1 MYGVDDERKPWRA
14 VCTALE
20 YLKANGPELTNIT
33 GSFTNGAG
41 GAVTNPCA
49 NLTLLNQTCVPTPAD
64 PSHATW
70 ARWDTTLGATIN
82 VQIRS
87 GYALP
92 DPAFPEDQALVGDNG
107 GASDAGCDQL
117 AIIIRESRSPGLG
130 SLASDEDM
138 VTEVRSVG
146 RASPATSGQL
156 IPALLLLE
164 RTGCNVLTVG
174 GNPSVIDVRGTGIAP
189 GSIHV
194 DSDATTCSSGDK
206 IIMGRFARHVVARPA
221 DLGTPRLPGLI
232 TTVAGLGTLAAMA
245 TDGSTNT
252 CAETAALACNAAT
265 GRALVG
271 RRVADVR
278 YLTGVTSAISTAG
291 TYYNATTAA
300 LAPGGA
306 SAYTELNTC
315 SPATNTTS
323 LPVFV
328 RCPAGV
334 SINGSVTFANSPSVT
349 FNGPL
354 EIKPSGTLSAPKATR
369 LYVRGR
375 TGTSTPAGLA
385 NSGNLYLNNVSGA
398 TACSGLTA
406 APRAQLVVGNGP
418 LSGGSQATFHL
429 CHTTVLMADN
439 SGTPTC
445 ALPTVF
451 GTAPHHQ
458 RVSGQHLGGSR
469 GDVGLDR
476 PQPDHHPF
484 VHQRRV
490 QHLPRGPR
498 VLDRDI
504 ERELAGRRRHG
515 GSLRHLLR
523 AQRQPVHHERG
534 DEPDQRHE
542 RTVHRALAGG
552 QRTGL
557 AHAAARSPQL
567 DLTASPTGLR
577 PGPLIRPG
585 VGSRLIRLSEIH
597 RPSAPLGAQA
607 SFTPAGSCQG
617 EKRWTPTATSAG
629 LRTIDTRTPPWDAR
643 PSP

>member
-1 MYGVDDERKPWRA
+1 MTPPQRRLSRRNRSAEGVVAVIMAISVTVLTVCTALVLDFGIARLDRTSNKLSADAAVSAGLQSMYGVDDERKPWRA

-20 YLKANGPELTNIT
+20 YLKANSPGLTNIT

-41 GAVTNPCA
+41 GAVSNPCA

-70 ARWDTTLGATIN
+70 ARWDTTVGATIN

-117 AIIIRESRSPGLG
+117 AIIVREARSPGLG

-164 RTGCNVLTVG
+164 RTGCNVLTIG
-174 GNPSVIDVRGTGIAP
+174 GNPRSSTSGAPASHPAASTSTATPPPVPRRQDHHGQVRQACRRTPGRPGHTAP
-189 GSIHV
+189 S
-194 DSDATTCSSGDK
+194 
-206 IIMGRFARHVVARPA
+206 R
-221 DLGTPRLPGLI
+221 LI
-232 TTVAGLGTLAAMA
+232 TTVAGLGILAAMA

-328 RCPAGV
+328 RCPARV

-375 TGTSTPAGLA
+375 TGTSTPAGLT

-398 TACSGLTA
+398 TACSGLIA
-406 APRAQLVVGNGP
+406 APRTQLVVGNGP
-418 LSGGSQATFHL
+418 LSGGSQRPSTSATPQ
-429 CHTTVLMADN
+429 CSWRTTR
-439 SGTPTC
+439 
-445 ALPTVF
+445 
-451 GTAPHHQ
+451 AP
-458 RVSGQHLGGSR
+458 
-469 GDVGLDR
+469 R
-476 PQPDHHPF
+476 PVRCRPYS
-484 VHQRRV
+484 
-490 QHLPRGPR
+490 GPR
-498 VLDRDI
+498 R
-504 ERELAGRRRHG
+504 
-515 GSLRHLLR
+515 
-523 AQRQPVHHERG
+523 
-534 DEPDQRHE
+534 
-542 RTVHRALAGG
+542 
-552 QRTGL
+552 
-557 AHAAARSPQL
+557 
-567 DLTASPTGLR
+567 SPTGVGAASR
-577 PGPLIRPG
+577 WEPGG
-585 VGSRLIRLSEIH
+585 
-597 RPSAPLGAQA
+597 
-607 SFTPAGSCQG
+607 
-617 EKRWTPTATSAG
+617 RWTGRPPT
-629 LRTIDTRTPPWDAR
+629 
-643 PSP
+643 